1 MLTFSL
7 SSYIKQA
14 KSDSNSELKT
24 AIKQNQIYLI
34 QSFSKTINYES
45 LSDLELNIAYK
56 NKLITPLPLTQTF
69 PQTHYMYIPKI
80 KMIF

>member
-34 QSFSKTINYES
+34 QSFSKTIKYES
-45 LSDLELNIAYK
+45 SSHIAYK
-56 NKLITPLPLTQTF
+56 IKLITQLPLTQTF
-69 PQTHYMYIPKI
+69 PQTHYMHIPKT
-80 KMIF
+80 KMTF